1 MMNKFEK
8 ASAKLNIVGQ
18 LYERLERDKAHRLEW
33 AAEDGISEST
43 KESYEYDA
51 EVFEEIMNLLE
62 KTYLK

>member
-8 ASAKLNIVGQ
+8 ASVKLNIVSH
-18 LYERLERDKAHRLEW
+18 LYERLENDKARFLLW

-43 KESYEYDA
+43 KESYEYEA
-51 EVFEEIMNLLE
+51 EVSEEIMNLLE

>member
-8 ASAKLNIVGQ
+8 GSAKLNIIGH
-18 LYERLERDKAHRLEW
+18 LYERLESDKARRLEW
-33 AAEDGISEST
+33 AAEDGISENT

-51 EVFEEIMNLLE
+51 EVFEEVMNLLE